1 MPPLIMLI
9 RHAEKPVPGRAP
21 FGVSVDGA
29 PDPESLT
36 PRGWQ
41 RAGALVGMFVGS
53 ATEGRPSRLPTPT
66 HLFASRIGPGSSSRR
81 PFETLQ
87 PLSERLGLT
96 IDSRFLKEELGQLAE
111 GARGID
117 GVGLISWEHH
127 LMPALANML
136 VGDTTSAPQIWPDDR
151 FDIVWLI
158 DLRAPAGRTRF
169 RQVPELLLGGDQ
181 AGVIP
186 A

>member
-1 MPPLIMLI
+1 MPLLIMLI

-66 HLFASRIGPGSSSRR
+66 HLFASR
-81 PFETLQ
+81 
-87 PLSERLGLT
+87 
-96 IDSRFLKEELGQLAE
+96 FLKEELGQLAE

-136 VGDTTSAPQIWPDDR
+136 VGDTTSAPQI
-151 FDIVWLI
+151 
-158 DLRAPAGRTRF
+158 
-169 RQVPELLLGGDQ
+169 
-181 AGVIP
+181 
-186 A
+186 